1 MDIGTLLPLVVSVLS
16 TIAAI
21 LAWVAKLR
29 WSDEFIQ
36 AKAAIIEAKEAQ
48 IKSLEN
54 EVRFLREISS
64 PKLHE
69 YFTSVKSQLEQ
80 YLDAKDVQLSQ
91 TKTEL
96 QIKETEIAKLQ
107 ELWGQQNSNI
117 EWELNSGINVTLEGM
132 VRIIEQRDQETAGHG
147 QRVTEMTVKLAKSM
161 GVPESEIVHIKRG
174 ALLHDV
180 GKINVPESILNKSAQ
195 LTPEEF
201 EIMQSHTT
209 YAYAFLNN
217 IEYLRPALDIPYCH
231 HEKWDG
237 TGYPRKLKGTD
248 IPLAARIFSVV
259 DVWDALRTDRP
270 YRPGWFTENII
281 EFLQQQSGKYFDPNV
296 VDAFVKILLTEN
308 HVD

>member
-1 MDIGTLLPLVVSVLS
+1 MDIENILPLIVSILS
-16 TIAAI
+16 TVAAI

-36 AKAAIIEAKEAQ
+36 AKSAIIEAKEAQ

-91 TKTEL
+91 TKQEL
-96 QIKETEIAKLQ
+96 QIKESEIVKLQ

-132 VRIIEQRDQETAGHG
+132 VRIIEKRDQDTAGHG
-147 QRVTEMTVKLAKSM
+147 QRVTEMTVKLAKAM
-161 GVPESEIVHIKRG
+161 GVSENDVIHIQRG
-174 ALLHDV
+174 ALLHDI
-180 GKINVPESILNKSAQ
+180 GKINVPEFILNKNAP
-195 LTPEEF
+195 LTPEES
-201 EIMQSHTT
+201 EVMKSHTT
-209 YAYAFLNN
+209 YAYEFLKN

-237 TGYPRKLKGTD
+237 TGYPRKLKGEE
-248 IPLAARIFSVV
+248 IPLSARIFSVV
-259 DVWDALRTDRP
+259 DVWDALQTDRP
-270 YRPGWFTENII
+270 YRPGWSTEKII
-281 EFLQQQSGKYFDPNV
+281 EFLRQQAGKYFDPNV
-296 VDAFVKILLTEN
+296 VPYFVNILLNEKRVN
-308 HVD
+308 